1 MNYNFIAQ
9 TFGKSTYYTDIPSAL
24 FKEYNVKK
32 GLRNEDGTGVR
43 VGLTRISDVVGY
55 DYVDGVKT
63 DTEGKLYY
71 RGYRL
76 KDLVSGKGEGHFGY
90 EEVCFLLL
98 FGYLPNKSELKNFK
112 ETISDCYSLPKEF
125 LEMNL
130 LRAPSKDL
138 MNLLQ
143 ITVLSLYSYDEKPDD
158 NDPYQTVLKGINI
171 IGKLPLI
178 ICYGYQSQMHH
189 YQKKSLVIHYPRPD
203 FSIAENILYML
214 RADSKF
220 TPQEAKMLDTLLMV
234 HADHGGGNNSTF
246 TSVAMASTGT
256 DIYSTLSGA
265 IGSLKG
271 PKHGGAN
278 VSCYDMMQAVIDEIG
293 FTKDEEKI
301 RDVITRILAK
311 DFYDN
316 SGLVYGMGHAVY
328 TVSDPRAEI
337 LREYCRDLAMEKGRM
352 EEFEF
357 RVLFEKIAREM
368 ISKKTGKVTSNN
380 VDYYSGF
387 AYDMLNIPKEI
398 YTPLFA
404 CARAVGWLAHNIEN
418 KLYDGKIMR
427 PATKYVGEPVE
438 FKPVEGRK

>member
-9 TFGKSTYYTDIPSAL
+9 TFGKSTYFTDIPSAL

-55 DYVDGVKT
+55 EYVNNEKVDIP
-63 DTEGKLYY
+63 GKLYY

-76 KDLVSGKGEGHFGY
+76 KDLVAGKGDGHFGY

-98 FGYLPNKSELKNFK
+98 FGYLPNKQELKNFK
-112 ETISDCYSLPKEF
+112 ETVSECYELPKEF

-143 ITVLSLYSYDEKPDD
+143 ITVLSLYNYDEKPDD

-178 ICYGYQSQMHH
+178 ICYGYQSMMHH
-189 YQKKSLVIHYPRPD
+189 YQKQSLIIHYPRPEY
-203 FSIAENILYML
+203 SIAENILYML

-278 VSCYDMMQAVIDEIG
+278 VSCFDMMQAVIKEIG

-301 RDVITRILAK
+301 REVIERILAK

-328 TVSDPRAEI
+328 TISDPRAEI
-337 LREYCRDLAMEKGRM
+337 LREYCRDLAVEKGRE

-357 RVLFEKIAREM
+357 RVLFEKVAREM
-368 ISKKTGKVTSNN
+368 ISKKTGKPTSNN

-438 FKPVEGRK
+438 FKPVEVRK

>member
-55 DYVDGVKT
+55 EHVDGVKT

-76 KDLVSGKGEGHFGY
+76 RDLVSGKGEGHFGY

-98 FGYLPNKSELKNFK
+98 FGYLPNKSELANFK
-112 ETISDCYSLPKEF
+112 ETISDCYSLPNEF

-130 LRAPSKDL
+130 LRAPSKNL

-143 ITVLSLYSYDEKPDD
+143 MTVLSLYSYDDQADD
-158 NDPYQTVLKGINI
+158 NDPYQTILKGINI
-171 IGKLPLI
+171 IGKLPSI
-178 ICYGYQSQMHH
+178 ICYGYHSQMHH
-189 YQKKSLVIHYPRPD
+189 YQKKSLIIHYPRPD

-214 RADSKF
+214 RADTKF

-278 VSCYDMMQAVIDEIG
+278 VSCFDMMQAVIDEIG

-301 RDVITRILAK
+301 RDVVARILSK

-328 TVSDPRAEI
+328 TMSDPRAEVI
-337 LREYCRDLAMEKGRM
+337 REYCRDLAMEKGRM

-357 RVLFEKIAREM
+357 RVLFEKVAREM

-398 YTPLFA
+398 YTALFA
-404 CARAVGWLAHNIEN
+404 CARTVGWLAHNIEN

-438 FKPVEGRK
+438 FKAVEARK

>member
-55 DYVDGVKT
+55 DYVGGVKT

-98 FGYLPNKSELKNFK
+98 FGYLPNKSELANFK
-112 ETISDCYSLPKEF
+112 ETISDCYSLPNEF

-130 LRAPSKDL
+130 LRAPSKNL

-143 ITVLSLYSYDEKPDD
+143 MTVLSLYSYDDKADD
-158 NDPYQTVLKGINI
+158 NDPYQTILKGINI
-171 IGKLPLI
+171 IGKLPSI
-178 ICYGYQSQMHH
+178 ICYGYHSQMHH
-189 YQKKSLVIHYPRPD
+189 YQKKSLIIHYPRPD

-214 RADSKF
+214 RADTKF

-278 VSCYDMMQAVIDEIG
+278 VSCFDMMQAVIDEIG

-301 RDVITRILAK
+301 RDVVARILSK

-328 TVSDPRAEI
+328 TMSDPRAEVI
-337 LREYCRDLAMEKGRM
+337 REYCRDLAMEKGRM

-357 RVLFEKIAREM
+357 RVLFEKVAREM

-398 YTPLFA
+398 YTALFA
-404 CARAVGWLAHNIEN
+404 CARTVGWLAHNIEN

-438 FKPVEGRK
+438 FKPVEARK

>member
-1 MNYNFIAQ
+1 MNNNFIAQ

-24 FKEYNVKK
+24 FKEYDVKK

-55 DYVDGVKT
+55 EYVDGAKT
-63 DTEGKLYY
+63 DTDGKLYY

-76 KDLVSGKGEGHFGY
+76 KDLVAGNGEGHFGY

-98 FGYLPNKSELKNFK
+98 FGYLPNKIELKNFK

-143 ITVLSLYSYDEKPDD
+143 ITVLSLYSYDDKPDD
-158 NDPYQTVLKGINI
+158 NDPYQTVLKGLNI

-189 YQKKSLVIHYPRPD
+189 YQMKSLVIHYPRPE

-328 TVSDPRAEI
+328 TMSDPRAEI

>member
-1 MNYNFIAQ
+1 MDHNFIAQ
-9 TFGKSTYYTDIPSAL
+9 TFGKSTYYTDIPMAL

-55 DYVDGVKT
+55 EYVDGVKT
-63 DTEGKLYY
+63 DADGKLYY
-71 RGYRL
+71 RGYSL
-76 KDLVSGKGEGHFGY
+76 NDLVAGKGDGHFGY

-98 FGYLPNKSELKNFK
+98 FGYLPNKNEIKNFK
-112 ETISDCYSLPKEF
+112 ETIRDCYSLPKEF

-138 MNLLQ
+138 MNLMQ

-171 IGKLPLI
+171 LGKLPLI
-178 ICYGYQSQMHH
+178 LCYGYQSQMHH
-189 YQKKSLVIHYPRPD
+189 YQKKSLFIHYPRPE

-271 PKHGGAN
+271 PKHGGAS

-293 FTKDEEKI
+293 FTKDEDKI
-301 RDVITRILAK
+301 RDIIARILEK

-328 TVSDPRAEI
+328 TMTDPRAEI
-337 LREYCRDLAMEKGRM
+337 LREYCRDLAMEKDRM

-368 ISKKTGKVTSNN
+368 ISKKTGKSTSNN

-404 CARAVGWLAHNIEN
+404 CARSVGWLAHNIEN

-427 PATKYVGEPVE
+427 PATKYVGETVE
-438 FKPVEGRK
+438 FKPVEVRK

>member
-1 MNYNFIAQ
+1 MNNNFIAQ

-55 DYVDGVKT
+55 EYENDKKVDIP
-63 DTEGKLYY
+63 GKLYY

-76 KDLVSGKGEGHFGY
+76 RDLVAGKGDGHFGY
-90 EEVCFLLL
+90 EETCFLLL
-98 FGYLPNKSELKNFK
+98 FGYLPNKAELKNFK
-112 ETISDCYSLPKEF
+112 ETISECYALPKEF

-143 ITVLSLYSYDEKPDD
+143 ITVLSLYNYDEKPDD
-158 NDPYQTVLKGINI
+158 NDPYQTVLKGLNI
-171 IGKLPLI
+171 MGKLPLI
-178 ICYGYQSQMHH
+178 ICYGYHSMMHH
-189 YQKKSLVIHYPRPD
+189 YQKQSLIIHYPRPD
-203 FSIAENILYML
+203 YSIAENILYML
-214 RADSKF
+214 RADTKF

-278 VSCYDMMQAVIDEIG
+278 VSCFEMMKAVIDEIG
-293 FTKDEEKI
+293 FTEDEDKI
-301 RDVITRILAK
+301 REIITRILAK
-311 DFYDN
+311 DFFDN

-328 TVSDPRAEI
+328 TICDPRAEI
-337 LREYCRDLAMEKGRM
+337 LREYCRDLAVEKGR
-352 EEFEF
+352 EREFEF
-357 RVLFEKIAREM
+357 RVRFEKIAREM
-368 ISKKTGKVTSNN
+368 ISAKTGKPTSNN

-387 AYDMLNIPKEI
+387 AYDMLNIPREI

-404 CARAVGWLAHNIEN
+404 CSRAVGWLAHNIEN

-427 PATKYVGEPVE
+427 PATKYVGQAEE
-438 FKPVEGRK
+438 FKPVEVRK

>member
-1 MNYNFIAQ
+1 MNSNFIAQ

-24 FKEYNVKK
+24 FKEYDVKK

-55 DYVDGVKT
+55 EYVDGVKT
-63 DTEGKLYY
+63 DIDGRLYY

-76 KDLVSGKGEGHFGY
+76 KDLVAGKGDGHFGY

-98 FGYLPNKSELKNFK
+98 FGYLPNRMELKNFR
-112 ETISDCYSLPKEF
+112 ETISDSYALPKEF

-143 ITVLSLYSYDEKPDD
+143 ITVLSLYSYDEQPDD
-158 NDPYQTVLKGINI
+158 NDPYQTILKGINI
-171 IGKLPLI
+171 MGKLPLI
-178 ICYGYQSQMHH
+178 ICYGYHSQMHH
-189 YQKKSLVIHYPRPD
+189 YQKQSLIIHYPRPD

-214 RADSKF
+214 RTDSHF

-271 PKHGGAN
+271 PRHGGAN
-278 VSCYDMMQAVIDEIG
+278 VNCFEMMEAVIREIG

-301 RDVITRILAK
+301 RGVIERILAK
-311 DFYDN
+311 DFFDN

-328 TVSDPRAEI
+328 TKSDPRAEV
-337 LREYCRDLAMEKGRM
+337 LREYCRDLAKEKGRM

-427 PATKYVGEPVE
+427 PATKYVGLAEE
-438 FKPVEGRK
+438 FKPLEERK

>member
-1 MNYNFIAQ
+1 MNNNFIAQ

-55 DYVDGVKT
+55 EYENDKKVDIP
-63 DTEGKLYY
+63 GKLYY

-76 KDLVSGKGEGHFGY
+76 RDLVAGKGDGHFGY
-90 EEVCFLLL
+90 EETCFLLL
-98 FGYLPNKSELKNFK
+98 FGYLPNKTELKNFK
-112 ETISDCYSLPKEF
+112 ETISECYALPKEF

-143 ITVLSLYSYDEKPDD
+143 ITVLSLYNYDDKPDD
-158 NDPYQTVLKGINI
+158 NDPYQTVLKGLNI
-171 IGKLPLI
+171 MGKLPLI
-178 ICYGYQSQMHH
+178 ICYGYHSMMHH
-189 YQKKSLVIHYPRPD
+189 YQKQSLIIHYPRPD
-203 FSIAENILYML
+203 YSIAENILYML
-214 RADSKF
+214 RADTKF

-278 VSCYDMMQAVIDEIG
+278 VSCFEMMQAVIDEIG
-293 FTKDEEKI
+293 FTEDEDKI
-301 RDVITRILAK
+301 REIITRILAK
-311 DFYDN
+311 DFFDN

-328 TVSDPRAEI
+328 TICDPRAEI
-337 LREYCRDLAMEKGRM
+337 LREYCRDLAVEKGR
-352 EEFEF
+352 EREFEF
-357 RVLFEKIAREM
+357 RVRFEKIAREM
-368 ISKKTGKVTSNN
+368 ISAKTGKPTSNN

-387 AYDMLNIPKEI
+387 AYDMLNIPREI

-404 CARAVGWLAHNIEN
+404 CSRAVGWLAHNIEN

-427 PATKYVGEPVE
+427 PATKYVGQAEE
-438 FKPVEGRK
+438 FKPVEVRK